1 MSGQRIRSE
10 QGIAKRV
17 ADIIEPA
24 VEALGFRIVK
34 VRLTGQDGQTLQVMA
49 EKPDGTMNIAG
60 CELISK
66 TISPLLDVEDPIAG
80 KYNLE
85 VSSPGIDRPLA
96 RPEDFDSWAGFEV
109 KLEMAAMIAGRKRFR
124 GRLEGFED
132 GEVRLWFDASDGQ
145 GLNVIGLPFDGLA
158 DAKLVMTDDLLKAA
172 KAAQQDDN

>member
-96 RPEDFDSWAGFEV
+96 RPEDFDAWAGFEV